1 MKRFFSVLLML
12 AVLTVCQVG
21 VFASD
26 SPETLAADIEGTTSD
41 LIIVTKPENQKDS
54 TFESTYIISGYGMG
68 GTVVTLYS
76 YNEAEDVYEKVYNE
90 VRYIDEDGGSQLLQT
105 GAEVTIGTSGL
116 FMGSVD
122 LGQGENII
130 LVRAANGDHVQF
142 MKLSLTKF
150 SYNIIDLIK
159 SLTV

>member
-1 MKRFFSVLLML
+1 MKRIFSVFLML
-12 AVLTVCQVG
+12 LVLSLCQLG
-21 VFASD
+21 VFASE
-26 SPETLAADIEGTTSD
+26 SPETLESNIEGTTSD

-76 YNEAEDVYEKVYNE
+76 YNEEADVYEKVYNKAQ
-90 VRYIDEDGGSQLLQT
+90 YIDEDGEAQLVQS

-130 LVRAANGDHVQF
+130 LVRAANGEHVQF